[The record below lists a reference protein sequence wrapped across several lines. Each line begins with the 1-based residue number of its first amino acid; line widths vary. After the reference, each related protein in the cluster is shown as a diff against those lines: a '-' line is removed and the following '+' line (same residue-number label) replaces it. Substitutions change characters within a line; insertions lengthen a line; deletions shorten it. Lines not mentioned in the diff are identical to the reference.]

1 MWPVALATARSP
13 LTCPPQVHSPCG
25 EKEQPGGEVAGIIE
39 LINEPLPLKGRGA
52 AIQP

>member
-1 MWPVALATARSP
+1 MWLTALTEP
-13 LTCPPQVHSPCG
+13 LACPPGVRSPCG
-25 EKEQPGGEVAGIIE
+25 EKEEPGGEVAGIVE

>member
-1 MWPVALATARSP
+1 MWPITLATTHSP
-13 LTCPPQVHSPCG
+13 LTSPPQIHSPCG

-52 AIQP
+52 TIQP